1 MVTSCN
7 NTDFGCRARHI
18 SIQDHF
24 TEVRSRPEPKAV
36 GILSDL
42 AALFVDLFRM
52 WLSGRGKQTH
62 AFESTFLVLASSFGD
77 FVAFRMLIAF
87 FSQSACLSSF
97 VPSTLLRACPNAMWA
112 GIKPR

>member
-7 NTDFGCRARHI
+7 NTDFGYRARHI

-62 AFESTFLVLASSFGD
+62 AFESQRKVHSLYLHPRLG
-77 FVAFRMLIAF
+77 
-87 FSQSACLSSF
+87 
-97 VPSTLLRACPNAMWA
+97 TLLPFEC
-112 GIKPR
+112 